1 MSNTPTELRI
11 RAARRR
17 ILARNPFFG
26 TLALFADW
34 RIDETV
40 TTAATDGRSIW
51 LAPSYAATLS
61 DSRLA
66 AVLVHELL
74 HCALEHPKRRGR
86 REPFLWNVAADI
98 VVNGMIVSEGNLEL
112 PDGTIVD
119 RELAKLS
126 TEEVFEQI
134 RRRDPAGFALGLT
147 DVLPAPTQIVT
158 DHATHWANA
167 REQAM
172 AAARRRDHSWGTHA
186 GGELREIT
194 RLSRP
199 ELPWHEL
206 LWRFL
211 ATALADY
218 QGFDRRFVGRGLYLE
233 VLEPQRL
240 RLAVAVDTSGS
251 VNSEALGLFMSEL
264 DGVLGAYPDIE
275 GELFFADAK
284 VYGPFPLTREALDR
298 HPVGGGGT
306 SFEPFF
312 RHARMSEP
320 EPDLCIYFTDG
331 DGSFPSEPPRVPTL
345 WVVPPGG
352 KASPEFPFGDLAR
365 LGGDD

>member
-1 MSNTPTELRI
+1 LNASLAELRM

-17 ILARNPFFG
+17 VLARHPFFG

-34 RIDETV
+34 RIDESV
-40 TTAATDGRSIW
+40 ETAATDGRSIW
-51 LAPSYAATLS
+51 LAPGYAATLS
-61 DSRLA
+61 DPQLS

-74 HCALEHPKRRGR
+74 HCALEHPQRRGL

-98 VVNGMIVSEGNLEL
+98 VVNGMIAAEGGLEL
-112 PDGTIVD
+112 PEGTI
-119 RELAKLS
+119 RESALERLS
-126 TEEVFEQI
+126 TEEIYEQI
-134 RRRDPAGFALGLT
+134 RRGDTGRFALGLA
-147 DVLPAPTQIVT
+147 DLLAAPDDIV
-158 DHATHWANA
+158 AGGASPWANA

-172 AAARRRDHSWGTHA
+172 AAARRRNPGWGTRA
-186 GGELREIT
+186 GGELREIS
-194 RLSRP
+194 RLSAP

-211 ATALADY
+211 ASAQADY

-233 VLEPQRL
+233 VLEPQGL

-251 VNSEALGLFMSEL
+251 VDSEALGLFMSEL
-264 DGVLGAYPDIE
+264 DGVLGAYPDID
-275 GELFFADAK
+275 GELFFADAQ
-284 VYGPFPLTREALDR
+284 VYGPFPLTREALGR

-312 RHARMSEP
+312 RYVCMSEP
-320 EPDLCIYFTDG
+320 VPDLCIYFTDG

-352 KASPEFPFGDLAR
+352 KASPGFPFGDVAR
-365 LGGDD
+365 LGGDN